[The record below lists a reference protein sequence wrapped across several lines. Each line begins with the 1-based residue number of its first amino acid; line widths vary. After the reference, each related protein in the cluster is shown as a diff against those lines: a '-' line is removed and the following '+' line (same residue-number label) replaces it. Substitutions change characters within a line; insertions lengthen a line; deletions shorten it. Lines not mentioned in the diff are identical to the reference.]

1 MEVLDKFRI
10 KVDNNDVYNTN
21 GTIKSLREIHT
32 HNGILFPE
40 NGLNNYLHPVL
51 SKMGTNPNAFRYITS
66 TETGRFVNAT
76 EGIDFIF
83 DALSDARNPM
93 VSRKIKNKGI
103 DYPIM
108 HPYMVAVLDN
118 FSKPRARRQ
127 CSDGSYTLN
136 RC

>member
-83 DALSDARNPM
+83 D
-93 VSRKIKNKGI
+93 VI
-103 DYPIM
+103 
-108 HPYMVAVLDN
+108 V
-118 FSKPRARRQ
+118 
-127 CSDGSYTLN
+127 
-136 RC
+136 